1 MMTATEL
8 TAALKDES
16 KRLGFD
22 LAGATPA
29 VASNIDIARLEQWI
43 AEGRAADMAYLAD
56 RIDAYRNLNKVLD
69 GVRGV
74 LMLGMNYRTV
84 EPVEPGPGQ
93 ARVARYA
100 WGEDYH
106 DLIRDRLGKLA
117 DLHRRL
123 APGAGVRGVV
133 DTAPLLERHFARMA
147 GLGWIG
153 KNTTLINRR
162 LGSWFF
168 LAALL
173 TTETLV
179 YDEPT
184 RADHCGTCR
193 ACLDACPT
201 GALVGPRQLDARKC
215 VSYLTIESREP
226 IPEEYREAVGDRLF
240 GCDACQEACPWN
252 RDTPTSSEPAFQ
264 PRPGMNPVNLAEMQS
279 LDEEEFRRRFRHTPL
294 WRAKREGV
302 DRNAEIVSENHKAA
316 TGGRAK

>member
-1 MMTATEL
+1 MTAAEL
-8 TAALKDES
+8 SAALKDES
-16 KRLGFD
+16 KRLGFE
-22 LAGATPA
+22 LAGAAPA
-29 VASNIDIARLEQWI
+29 VASAIDIARLEQWI

-69 GVRGV
+69 GVRSV

-84 EPVEPGPGQ
+84 EPAEPGPGQ

-100 WGEDYH
+100 WGDDYH
-106 DLIRDRLGKLA
+106 DLIRERLDKLA

-162 LGSWFF
+162 FGSWFF

-173 TTETLV
+173 TTETLE
-179 YDEPT
+179 YDEPA
-184 RADHCGTCR
+184 RADHCGSCR

-201 GALVGPRQLDARKC
+201 GALVGPRRLDARKC
-215 VSYLTIESREP
+215 ISYLTIESRQP
-226 IPEEYREAVGDRLF
+226 IPDEYRAAIGDRLF

-252 RDTPTSSEPAFQ
+252 RETPTTSEPAFQ
-264 PRPGMNPVNLAEMQS
+264 PRPGMNPVDLAELQS
-279 LDEEEFRRRFRHTPL
+279 LDEEEFRRRFRHTPF
-294 WRAKREGV
+294 WRAKREGIR
-302 DRNAEIVSENHKAA
+302 RNADVVKK
-316 TGGRAK
+316 TV

>member
-1 MMTATEL
+1 MNAAEL
-8 TAALKDES
+8 TVALKDES

-22 LAGATPA
+22 LAGAAPA
-29 VASNIDIARLEQWI
+29 IATTDDVSRLEQWI
-43 AEGRAADMAYLAD
+43 AEGRAADMSYLAE
-56 RIDAYRNLNKVLD
+56 RLDAYRDPNKVLD
-69 GVRGV
+69 GVRSV

-84 EPVEPGPGQ
+84 EPAEPGPGQ

-106 DLIRDRLGKLA
+106 DLIRDRLNKLA

-123 APGAGVRGVV
+123 APGTGVRGVV

-173 TTETLV
+173 TTETLK
-179 YDEPT
+179 YDEPN

-201 GALVGPRQLDARKC
+201 GALIGPRQLDARKC
-215 VSYLTIESREP
+215 ISYLTIESREP
-226 IPEEYREAVGDRLF
+226 IPEEYRAAVGDRLF

-252 RDTPTSSEPAFQ
+252 RETPTSSEPVFQ
-264 PRPGMNPVNLAEMQS
+264 PRPEMNPVELAELQS
-279 LDEEEFRRRFRHTPL
+279 LDEEEFRRRFRHTPF
-294 WRAKREGV
+294 WRAKREGIG
-302 DRNAEIVSENHKAA
+302 RNAEIVAMNHI
-316 TGGRAK
+316 TMIDSHER